1 MAKSKAKK
9 IRERRIREG
18 KRNPEN
24 GRSPFAYADLRTR
37 MTKTKK
43 DLLYRKKQ
51 KNHFSQEEKN
61 GSFYI
66 MKRSQT
72 APLSTL
78 RIYPDLWKAA

>member
-24 GRSPFAYADLRTR
+24 GRSPFANADLRTR

-43 DLLYRKKQ
+43 DLLYQ
-51 KNHFSQEEKN
+51 KNKITIFLKKKKMVL
-61 GSFYI
+61 FI
-66 MKRSQT
+66 
-72 APLSTL
+72 L
-78 RIYPDLWKAA
+78 